1 MVWIK
6 FLLCIIIILFAGT
19 KTTRYADVI
28 ADKTGLGRIWIGM
41 LLLGI
46 ITSMPELITGISS
59 VTLVGDEG
67 APDLGV
73 GTLLG
78 SCIFNLCVIAIIDI
92 MNRKTPVLNFASL
105 RHYSSAIIGVIIL
118 GIIALS
124 TGFSDSIGRLSLGWV
139 GVPGIVIFVI
149 YIAGAWWIFTSERNF
164 QLSLTP
170 AFPEE
175 TGEVI
180 PDEPVESHEIK
191 WLWPKFILGAL
202 VIVATGIWLSYVG
215 DEIAG
220 VTGLDSSFVGSIF
233 LAVSTSMPEL
243 IVAISAFRLGAID
256 LAVADIF
263 GANMLD
269 VTYIFILDVLY
280 SKGLLMSS
288 VSGSHTISAVIAI
301 AMTGTVLMGIKFQR
315 ERKLFGII
323 SWYALVLLAL
333 YISGAYMLFSS
344 SR

>member
-6 FLLCIIIILFAGT
+6 FLICIVIIIFTGT
-19 KTTRYADVI
+19 KTTRYADII
-28 ADKTGLGRIWIGM
+28 AEKTGLGRIWIGM

-46 ITSMPELITGISS
+46 VTSMPELITGISS

-67 APDLGV
+67 VPDLGV

-78 SCIFNLCVIAIIDI
+78 SCIFNLSIITFIDI
-92 MNRKTPVLNFASL
+92 MNRKTPVLNFASM
-105 RHYSSAIIGVIIL
+105 RHSSSALIGVIIL

-139 GVPGIVIFVI
+139 GIPGIAIFVI

-164 QLSLTP
+164 QLSLLP
-170 AFPEE
+170 AFHDE
-175 TGEVI
+175 T
-180 PDEPVESHEIK
+180 DESSSEDTHESNEIK
-191 WLWPKFILGAL
+191 WLWPKFFIGAA

-215 DEIAG
+215 NEIAE
-220 VTGLDSSFVGSIF
+220 VTGWDSSFVGSIF

-243 IVAISAFRLGAID
+243 IVAISAFRMGAID

-269 VTYIFILDVLY
+269 VTYVFILDVLY

-288 VSGSHTISAVIAI
+288 VSSSHTASAVIAI
-301 AMTGTVLMGIKFQR
+301 VMTGIILLGIRFKR
-315 ERKLFGII
+315 ERKIFGTL
-323 SWYALVLLAL
+323 SWYSLALLVL
-333 YISGAYMLFSS
+333 YITGAYLLYALP
-344 SR
+344 

>member
-6 FLLCIIIILFAGT
+6 FLLCIVIILFAGT

-28 ADKTGLGRIWIGM
+28 AEKTGLGRIWIGM

-67 APDLGV
+67 VPDLGV

-78 SCIFNLCVIAIIDI
+78 SCIFNLCVIAVIDI
-92 MNRKTPVLNFASL
+92 MNRKTPVLNFASM
-105 RHYSSAIIGVIIL
+105 RHSSSAIIGIIIL

-124 TGFSDSIGRLSLGWV
+124 TGFSDSIGQLSLGWV
-139 GVPGIVIFVI
+139 GIPGIVIFLI

-164 QLSLTP
+164 QFSLTP

-175 TGEVI
+175 TGET
-180 PDEPVESHEIK
+180 PPVDTQESNDIK
-191 WLWPKFILGAL
+191 WLWPKFIGGAI
-202 VIVATGIWLSYVG
+202 VIIATGIWLSYVG
-215 DEIAG
+215 NEIAE

-243 IVAISAFRLGAID
+243 IVAISAFRMGAID

-269 VTYIFILDVLY
+269 VTYMFVLDILY
-280 SKGLLMSS
+280 SKGLLLSS

-301 AMTGTVLMGIKFQR
+301 IMTGVILLGIRFKR
-315 ERKLFGII
+315 ERKFFGII
-323 SWYALVLLAL
+323 SWYGLVLLAL
-333 YISGAYMLFSS
+333 YITGAYILFTMS
-344 SR
+344 

>member
-6 FLLCIIIILFAGT
+6 FLLCIVIILFAGT
-19 KTTRYADVI
+19 KTTRYADII
-28 ADKTGLGRIWIGM
+28 AEKTGLGRIWIGM

-67 APDLGV
+67 IPDLGV

-78 SCIFNLCVIAIIDI
+78 SCIFNLSIIGIIDI
-92 MNRKTPVLNFASL
+92 MNRKTPVLNFASM
-105 RHYSSAIIGVIIL
+105 RHSSSAIIGIIIL

-124 TGFSDSIGRLSLGWV
+124 TGFSDSIGQLSVGWV
-139 GVPGIVIFVI
+139 GIPGIVIFVI

-164 QLSLTP
+164 QLSLIP

-175 TGEVI
+175 TGEVP
-180 PDEPVESHEIK
+180 PDGATENHEIK
-191 WLWPKFILGAL
+191 WLWPKFIIGA
-202 VIVATGIWLSYVG
+202 VAIVATGIWLSYVG
-215 DEIAG
+215 DEIVG
-220 VTGLDSSFVGSIF
+220 TTGWDSSFVGSIF

-243 IVAISAFRLGAID
+243 IVAISAFRMGAID

-269 VTYIFILDVLY
+269 VTYIFVLDILY
-280 SKGLLMSS
+280 TKGLLMSS
-288 VSGSHTISAVIAI
+288 VSSSHTISAVIAI
-301 AMTGTVLMGIKFQR
+301 VMTIVILLGIRFKR
-315 ERKLFGII
+315 ERKFFKVI
-323 SWYALVLLAL
+323 SWYGLVLLAL
-333 YISGAYMLFSS
+333 YITGAYILFISS
-344 SR
+344 

>member
-1 MVWIK
+1 LVWVK
-6 FLLCIIIILFAGT
+6 FLVCIIIILFAGT

-28 ADKTGLGRIWIGM
+28 AEKTGLGRIWIGM

-59 VTLVGDEG
+59 VTLVGDDG
-67 APDLGV
+67 VPDLGV

-78 SCIFNLCVIAIIDI
+78 SCIFNLCIIAFIDI
-92 MNRKTPVLNFASL
+92 MNRKTPVLVFASL
-105 RHYSSAIIGVIIL
+105 RHSSSAIIGIIIL

-124 TGFSDSIGRLSLGWV
+124 TGFSSSIGQLSFGWV
-139 GVPGIVIFVI
+139 GISGIVIFVI

-164 QLSLTP
+164 QLSLVP

-175 TGEVI
+175 TGEVL
-180 PDEPVESHEIK
+180 PENTADTHDIK
-191 WLWPKFILGAL
+191 WLWSKFILGAV

-215 DEIAG
+215 DEIAQ
-220 VTGLDSSFVGSIF
+220 VTGWDSSFVGSIF

-243 IVAISAFRLGAID
+243 IVAISAFRMGAID

-269 VTYIFILDVLY
+269 VTYIFVLDLLY

-288 VSGSHTISAVIAI
+288 VSKSHTISAVIAI
-301 AMTGTVLMGIKFQR
+301 AMTGIILLGIRFKR
-315 ERKLFGII
+315 ERKIFGII
-323 SWYALVLLAL
+323 SWYGLILLIL
-333 YISGAYMLFSS
+333 YFTGAYILFSS
-344 SR
+344 S